1 MAFRTVGWSVAL
13 LLAVACG
20 GDDDGRPMDMGTDA
34 GAVTPGTDA
43 GSVTPGADAGSVT
56 PGTDAGTPPS
66 LDAGAPPEGRTT
78 TAPPEAVEQLVG
90 TFALESRFAT
100 ISMVPFLGD
109 QHSVSTA
116 WGLVTIEQVGETLQ
130 MTERGCH
137 VETEGGSTMTTIPDA
152 VPQSIPPRV
161 ATLEFLSEG
170 GSLRWFRPEV
180 AVAVGWEA
188 SSPADMLPQSADDPR
203 VVDADG
209 DGNPGV
215 TVSISGL
222 ASGDVYVVQWQRGWY
237 EGTLG
242 GGAGTL
248 TGQNHG
254 GGSEQKTIGASNSI
268 LEMDVPQRP
277 DPDTSDNTLQLVPV
291 DAGMDCAGL
300 IAAGD
305 GLF

>member
-1 MAFRTVGWSVAL
+1 MPL
-13 LLAVACG
+13 
-20 GDDDGRPMDMGTDA
+20 
-34 GAVTPGTDA
+34 
-43 GSVTPGADAGSVT
+43 
-56 PGTDAGTPPS
+56 PS
-66 LDAGAPPEGRTT
+66 H
-78 TAPPEAVEQLVG
+78 
-90 TFALESRFAT
+90 SR
-100 ISMVPFLGD
+100 
-109 QHSVSTA
+109 
-116 WGLVTIEQVGETLQ
+116 
-130 MTERGCH
+130 
-137 VETEGGSTMTTIPDA
+137 
-152 VPQSIPPRV
+152 
-161 ATLEFLSEG
+161 
-170 GSLRWFRPEV
+170 
-180 AVAVGWEA
+180 
-188 SSPADMLPQSADDPR
+188 LPQQRAFSDAKSSHSAATRCCAALPTLCANER
-203 VVDADG
+203 
-209 DGNPGV
+209 
-215 TVSISGL
+215 SGL